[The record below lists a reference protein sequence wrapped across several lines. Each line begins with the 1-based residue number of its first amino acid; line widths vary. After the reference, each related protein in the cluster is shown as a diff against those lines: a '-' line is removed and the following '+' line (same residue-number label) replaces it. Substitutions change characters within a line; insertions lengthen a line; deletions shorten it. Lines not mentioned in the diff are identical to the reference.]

1 MILEKEDI
9 QLVADMTGLSCANA
23 KDYIDKIY
31 KDLEDDQVTF
41 DDILDV
47 VECEIKVK
55 ENNIKNVVQ
64 SDKKK
69 VSKPKTVVVSD
80 EKIALFN
87 VLLSAVKQNYGENA
101 QIVKENK
108 EICVQIDGKS
118 FKIDLVQHRDK
129 KK

>member
-69 VSKPKTVVVSD
+69 ISKPKTVVVSD
-80 EKIALFN
+80 EKIALFDILYLFHQN
-87 VLLSAVKQNYGENA
+87 NKIIIYKHSFVNIFLLFILRIIIRKYTVLYIG
-101 QIVKENK
+101 
-108 EICVQIDGKS
+108 
-118 FKIDLVQHRDK
+118 DLI
-129 KK
+129 